1 MAGEKRK
8 SGMTDEEFCDYLG
21 LEDGQEREICAIIR
35 TVFSEEGRCKKEELL
50 PGVTTNSLF
59 QSSWR
64 AFIGEE
70 MLGRLEWEI
79 YESVGVRIRIDDSEI
94 MRYMSGRFFCFFRR
108 EGAETFGQ
116 WVLNVTK
123 VAAGKVR
130 EKKAAAEALSR
141 REKCDD
147 ERFLMECGVSS
158 DQEKRVALALR
169 CVVAGLVKIPVECL
183 YATDRVSYECCWL
196 TLEGGILLALWELFD
211 RLRQKHGLFLSWW
224 KKWVFTHG
232 WAGKDDLCV
241 RDVIRRVNEVAERQE
256 GKKKSY
262 LRRVLS
268 GGM

>member
-1 MAGEKRK
+1 
-8 SGMTDEEFCDYLG
+8 MTDEEFCDCVG
-21 LEDGQEREICAIIR
+21 LEDGLEREICTIIR
-35 TVFSEEGRCKKEELL
+35 TVFSEEGRYKKEELL
-50 PGVTTNSLF
+50 PDVTTNSLY

-70 MLGRLEWEI
+70 MLGGLEFEI
-79 YESVGVRIRIDDSEI
+79 YESLGVQIRIDDSEI
-94 MRYMSGRFFCFFRR
+94 MRYISGSFFGFFRR

-158 DQEKRVALALR
+158 DQEKQTALAVR
-169 CVVAGLVKIPVECL
+169 CAMAGLAKIPVECL

-196 TLEGGILLALWELFD
+196 MLEGGLLLVLWGLFH
-211 RLRQKHGLFLSWW
+211 RLRQEHGLFLSWW
-224 KKWVFTHG
+224 NKSVFSRG
-232 WAGKDDLCV
+232 WAGRDDLCV
-241 RDVIRRVNEVAERQE
+241 RDFVHRVNELVERQE
-256 GKKKSY
+256 GKKKSH
-262 LRRVLS
+262 LRRIL
-268 GGM
+268 GGGL